1 MREINVNEI
10 RMAVAEMVIEA
21 NTRLPADIKQALH
34 VAMEHER
41 LSAARR
47 ILQIT
52 LENAEL
58 AASEKMA
65 LCQDTGLVVVDIE
78 LGQDVHFLGGDLA
91 EAINQ
96 GISAGYQ
103 QAYLRKSIVRD
114 PFDRVNTGDNTP
126 AVVHIHLTA
135 GENLKITVFPKGA
148 GSENMGQLA
157 MLKPAQ
163 GKAGVVD
170 FVLKVVKDAA
180 ANPCPPIVVGVGVGG
195 NMEKAALMAKQ
206 ALFRE
211 VGQLNPRED
220 LADLEEELLTKINQ
234 LDIGPQGLG
243 GINTALAVHVETYPT
258 HMACLPVAV
267 SLGCHST
274 RRISRKF

>member
-10 RMAVAEMVIEA
+10 RTAVAEMVIEA
-21 NTRLPADIKQALH
+21 NTRLPVDVKEALY
-34 VAMEHER
+34 AARENER
-41 LSAARR
+41 LSTARR

-52 LENAEL
+52 LDNADL
-58 AASEKMA
+58 AARENMP
-65 LCQDTGLVVVDIE
+65 LCQDTGLVVVELE
-78 LGQDVHFLGGDLA
+78 LGQDVHLLGGDLE

-96 GISAGYQ
+96 GISAGYER
-103 QAYLRKSIVRD
+103 AYLRKSIVRD
-114 PFDRVNTGDNTP
+114 PFDRINTGDNTP
-126 AVVHIHLTA
+126 AVIHIHLVA

-170 FVLKVVKDAA
+170 FVLKVVEDAA
-180 ANPCPPIVVGVGVGG
+180 ANPCPPIIVGVGIGG
-195 NMEKAALMAKQ
+195 NMEKAAFLAKK

-211 VGQLNPRED
+211 VGQFSPRED
-220 LADLEEELLTKINQ
+220 LARLEEELLAKINQ

-243 GINTALAVHVETYPT
+243 GISTALAVHVETYPT

-274 RRISRKF
+274 RRVSRNI